1 MAVMI
6 EITTRVERAD
16 DRYIWLQRNTG
27 SNCQRC
33 QRGKGCG
40 GAIWGRLL
48 SANSLLRLPN
58 QLRAQPG
65 NRLRLTISE
74 SRLLWMSVIAYLLP
88 LLWIVFA
95 AGLGH
100 YWKGDIGALSLSL
113 VAGVSWIT
121 LLRTLITPIGATTLL
136 QGADQTLLP

>member
-1 MAVMI
+1 MI
-6 EITTRVERAD
+6 EVTTRVERAN

-33 QRGKGCG
+33 QQGQGCG
-40 GAIWGRLL
+40 GAIWGRLI

-58 QLRAQPG
+58 QLHAQPG

-74 SRLLWMSVIAYLLP
+74 SRFLWMTAIAYLLP
-88 LLWIVFA
+88 LLLIVIA

-100 YWKGDIGALSLSL
+100 YWKDDLGALILSL
-113 VAGVSWIT
+113 FAGVSWIT
-121 LLRTLITPIGATTLL
+121 LLRTLITPISATTLL